1 MVSSHIVEL
10 SCHNKGF
17 GVLGF
22 VDVVNFGFDDDIV
35 AVVFSAVTLG
45 MLVLFSVIEVDNVT

>member
-17 GVLGF
+17 GVLVLGF

-35 AVVFSAVTLG
+35 VTTLYVVL
-45 MLVLFSVIEVDNVT
+45 L

>member
-10 SCHNKGF
+10 SCHIKGF

-35 AVVFSAVTLG
+35 VTTLYVVL
-45 MLVLFSVIEVDNVT
+45 L